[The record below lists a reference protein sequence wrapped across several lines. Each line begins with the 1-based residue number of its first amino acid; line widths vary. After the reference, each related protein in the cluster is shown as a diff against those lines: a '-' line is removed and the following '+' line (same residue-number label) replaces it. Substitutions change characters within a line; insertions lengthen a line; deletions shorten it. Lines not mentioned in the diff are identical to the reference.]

1 MRKAK
6 IDPTTAMLESARR
19 AAERDEA
26 AKEKGSARFERMMAG
41 TAFGSADSPS
51 KPLPKS
57 AKGVSTDEKRGPA
70 EIEKE
75 LKDVAGS
82 AVVAH
87 EPQEPAA
94 AKEEPSAAPKRR
106 AKSSGR
112 VATTIYLDAE
122 TKRNI
127 DRIILERKWAGETD
141 ASMALYIREAVAK
154 QLAEDLAE

>member
-1 MRKAK
+1 MSKAK

-26 AKEKGSARFERMMAG
+26 AKEKGFSAIG
-41 TAFGSADSPS
+41 VDSDQY
-51 KPLPKS
+51 LT
-57 AKGVSTDEKRGPA
+57 V
-70 EIEKE
+70 
-75 LKDVAGS
+75 
-82 AVVAH
+82 
-87 EPQEPAA
+87 QEPAA
-94 AKEEPSAAPKRR
+94 AKEEPSAATKRR